1 MDIREQLQA
10 LSDQMMEHKRLKNE
24 VKGLEKQL
32 QQLENKLREL
42 ENIRLREMA
51 DVEKLEKVT
60 LTSIYYWLVGQKEDV
75 LDRERA
81 DVQAAA
87 LKCDAA
93 RREKEEVEKE
103 IAQRR
108 RRLSELSGCEYQYQ
122 ELLRQKRAQMNDPEV
137 EEWEA
142 RAAHYQMQQ
151 KELREAISAGRSA
164 LHTAESILGSLKNA
178 NGFATWDLLGGGM
191 IADLAKHSYLSDAQ
205 RQIEN
210 LQRQLR
216 QFKTELC
223 DVDFKGAVQLDVGD
237 FLYVADFIF
246 DGLIADWMVKDRIGR
261 AQRQVENTRWQIE
274 NMLARLQRMQEEA
287 VRQAEY
293 AQMQIDEKIQNG

>member
-42 ENIRLREMA
+42 ENIRLHEMA

-87 LKCDAA
+87 LKCEAA
-93 RREKEEVEKE
+93 RREKEEVERE

-223 DVDFKGAVQLDVGD
+223 DVDFKDAVQLDVGD

-287 VRQAEY
+287 VRQADY

>member
-1 MDIREQLQA
+1 MDLNQQLEM
-10 LSDQMMEHKRLKNE
+10 LSEKMAEHKKLKNE
-24 VKGLEKQL
+24 VASLEKQL
-32 QQLENKLREL
+32 QQLDDKLREL
-42 ENIRLREMA
+42 EKIRLHEQA
-51 DVEKLEKVT
+51 DVDKLEKVT
-60 LTSIYYWLVGQKEDV
+60 LTSIYYWLVGQREDV
-75 LDRERA
+75 LYRERA
-81 DVQAAA
+81 DVQAAL

-93 RREKEEVEKE
+93 RREKEEVERE

-108 RRLSELSGCEYQYQ
+108 RRLSELSGCEHQYQ
-122 ELLRQKRAQMNDPEV
+122 ELLRQKRTQMNDPEV
-137 EEWEA
+137 ERLENSA
-142 RAAHYQMQQ
+142 NHYHQQQ

-164 LHTAESILGSLKNA
+164 LHTTESILGSLKNA

-223 DVDFKGAVQLDVGD
+223 DVDFKDAVQLDVGD

-261 AQRQVENTRWQIE
+261 ARQQVENTRWQIE
-274 NMLARLQRMQEEA
+274 SMLARLQRMQEEA
-287 VRQAEY
+287 VRQADY

>member
-1 MDIREQLQA
+1 MDIRAQLQA
-10 LSDQMMEHKRLKNE
+10 LSEQMLEHKRLKNE

-93 RREKEEVEKE
+93 RREKEEVERE

-108 RRLSELSGCEYQYQ
+108 RRLSELSGCEHQYQ

-151 KELREAISAGRSA
+151 KELREALSAGRSA

-223 DVDFKGAVQLDVGD
+223 DVDFKDAVQLDVGD

-261 AQRQVENTRWQIE
+261 ARQQVENTRWQIE
-274 NMLARLQRMQEEA
+274 NMLVRLQRMQEEA
-287 VRQAEY
+287 VRQADY

>member
-1 MDIREQLQA
+1 MDIQEQLQA
-10 LSDQMMEHKRLKNE
+10 LSEQMMEHKRLKNE

-42 ENIRLREMA
+42 ENIRLHEMA

-87 LKCDAA
+87 LKCEAA

-151 KELREAISAGRSA
+151 KELREAVSAGRSA

-223 DVDFKGAVQLDVGD
+223 DVDFKDAVQLDVGD

-287 VRQAEY
+287 VRQADY

>member
-223 DVDFKGAVQLDVGD
+223 DVDFKDAVQLDVGD

-287 VRQAEY
+287 VRQADY

>member
-42 ENIRLREMA
+42 ENIRLHEMA

-87 LKCDAA
+87 LKCEAA

-151 KELREAISAGRSA
+151 KELREAVSAGRSA

-223 DVDFKGAVQLDVGD
+223 DVDFKDAVQLDVGD

-287 VRQAEY
+287 VRQADY